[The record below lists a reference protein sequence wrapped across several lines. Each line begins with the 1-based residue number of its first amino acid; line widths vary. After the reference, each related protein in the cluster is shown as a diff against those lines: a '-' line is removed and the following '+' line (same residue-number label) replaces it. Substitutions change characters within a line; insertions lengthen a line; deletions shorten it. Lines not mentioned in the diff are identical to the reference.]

1 MAVKIVVVLV
11 VLVILIAGVGI
22 GAYFFL
28 TMRPASVGPMPGE
41 ALAFPGDA
49 GFLAGV
55 DVKGLFAS
63 ATYKQIAAGDVPLGD
78 AVPKEQAESMRK
90 EMKDGIAKGLKEA
103 ETKTGVRLDQ
113 DLDKVVIGVAGL
125 TGKEPQVVA
134 LALGRF
140 DHAKIKGA
148 IEASQKTDGGTT
160 STKTAG
166 KASILVLEKQGKAE
180 GAVAF
185 LDDKTLLVGTPS
197 LVEAAALNYSN
208 RVKALEANAGLLGLV
223 KGLKSDAGYWFAAGQ
238 GLLDKVKQEAGQS
251 APPFAYPHTVTLAG
265 GFEGAMELAG
275 QMADEA
281 AAKNA
286 ADLIR
291 GGLAM
296 VKMQAAQQ
304 AQGKDAAAVAG
315 LIGGI
320 TVNTE
325 GKTIRI
331 TSTAP
336 AGGRGGLGALAAIAI
351 PSLLKSRVS
360 ANESAAIGDIRTII
374 SAQMAYSST
383 SNGAYGELRCLAE
396 PDTCIPGYTGPY
408 FVDAALAS
416 LADKSGYKRAF
427 FPGSAF
433 QGGVDNFAYTATPI
447 QPGQT
452 GVRSFCGDSS
462 GIVCADPSGSPIQAT
477 GGRCPASCPP
487 LQ

>member
-1 MAVKIVVVLV
+1 
-11 VLVILIAGVGI
+11 
-22 GAYFFL
+22 
-28 TMRPASVGPMPGE
+28 
-41 ALAFPGDA
+41 
-49 GFLAGV
+49 
-55 DVKGLFAS
+55 
-63 ATYKQIAAGDVPLGD
+63 
-78 AVPKEQAESMRK
+78 
-90 EMKDGIAKGLKEA
+90 
-103 ETKTGVRLDQ
+103 
-113 DLDKVVIGVAGL
+113 
-125 TGKEPQVVA
+125 
-134 LALGRF
+134 
-140 DHAKIKGA
+140 
-148 IEASQKTDGGTT
+148 
-160 STKTAG
+160 
-166 KASILVLEKQGKAE
+166 
-180 GAVAF
+180 
-185 LDDKTLLVGTPS
+185 
-197 LVEAAALNYSN
+197 
-208 RVKALEANAGLLGLV
+208 
-223 KGLKSDAGYWFAAGQ
+223 
-238 GLLDKVKQEAGQS
+238 
-251 APPFAYPHTVTLAG
+251 
-265 GFEGAMELAG
+265 
-275 QMADEA
+275 MADEA

-396 PDTCIPGYTGPY
+396 PATCIPGYTGPY